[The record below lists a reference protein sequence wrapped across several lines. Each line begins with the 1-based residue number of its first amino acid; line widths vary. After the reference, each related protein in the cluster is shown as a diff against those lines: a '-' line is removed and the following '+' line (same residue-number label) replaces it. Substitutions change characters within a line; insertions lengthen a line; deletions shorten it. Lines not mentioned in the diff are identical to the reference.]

1 MSAASVGLMRKNLL
15 GRTGLQISELAFGGG
30 VTGGILIDADEATQH
45 AVRARAV
52 AVGINWIDTAPVYGG
67 GASEET
73 IGRHLAS
80 LSPQPHVSTKVR
92 LEAED
97 LGDIAGAIERSLE
110 HSLRR
115 LQSDRLTLLQ
125 LHNHLG
131 EGVGARRAGERSERP
146 ARPLEVRAPDTRQD
160 GSSARIALSPAQVL
174 GRGGAADT
182 FDRLRQQGLVRAV
195 GLTVAG
201 DSKACREVIDSGR
214 FDTAQVY
221 YNAINPSAAWQR
233 LPAGWRGGQ
242 DFCGVLAACARQ
254 AMGVLN
260 IRVWAG
266 GVLATETRPA
276 RLFVMTADTDA
287 ENEVRCA
294 AAVRTALASE
304 ASGQRGDSEVRALAS
319 EASGQ
324 RGDSEVRALAS
335 EASGTPAQAA
345 LRFALGNKDFA
356 TRVIGITTIAQLDEA
371 LAALAQGPLPPAA
384 MSRLEALWS
393 NGFGAG

>member
-1 MSAASVGLMRKNLL
+1 MQAEVMRKRLL

-30 VTGGILIDADEATQH
+30 VTGGILIDADEATRH
-45 AVRARAV
+45 AALARAV
-52 AVGINWIDTAPVYGG
+52 AAGINWIDTAPVYGN

-73 IGRHLAS
+73 IGRHLGS

-110 HSLRR
+110 MSLRR
-115 LQSDRLTLLQ
+115 LKSDRLTLLQ

-146 ARPLEVRAPDTRQD
+146 ARPLEVRAPDTRPEA
-160 GSSARIALSPAQVL
+160 GSSARIALRPAQVL
-174 GRGGAADT
+174 GRGGVADT

-201 DSKACREVIDSGR
+201 DTKACLEVIGSGR

-242 DFCGVLAACARQ
+242 DFCGVLAACLRHT
-254 AMGVLN
+254 MGVLN

-266 GVLATETRPA
+266 GVLASPARPA

-287 ENEVRCA
+287 DNEVRCA
-294 AAVRTALASE
+294 AAVRAALASE
-304 ASGQRGDSEVRALAS
+304 ATSSARA
-319 EASGQ
+319 
-324 RGDSEVRALAS
+324 ALDDAYGS
-335 EASGTPAQAA
+335 PAQAA
-345 LRFALGNKDFA
+345 LRFALGNKEFA
-356 TRVIGITTIAQLDEA
+356 TRVIGITAIAQLEEA
-371 LAALAQGPLPPAA
+371 LAALALGPLPAA
-384 MSRLEALWS
+384 AIARLDALWRG
-393 NGFGAG
+393 GFGTG

>member
-1 MSAASVGLMRKNLL
+1 MRAEQGQHELMRKTLL

-30 VTGGILIDADEATQH
+30 VTGGILIEADEATRHAALAH
-45 AVRARAV
+45 AVAA
-52 AVGINWIDTAPVYGG
+52 GINWIDTAPVYGN

-80 LSPQPHVSTKVR
+80 LSPRPHVSTKVR

-131 EGVGARRAGERSERP
+131 EGVGAR
-146 ARPLEVRAPDTRQD
+146 V
-160 GSSARIALSPAQVL
+160 ALHPEQVL
-174 GRGGAADT
+174 GRRGVADT
-182 FDRLRQQGLVRAV
+182 FDRLKQQGLVRAV

-201 DSKACREVIDSGR
+201 DGKASREVIDSGR

-221 YNAINPSAAWQR
+221 YNAINPSAAWR
-233 LPAGWRGGQ
+233 ELPVGWRGGQ
-242 DFCGVLAACARQ
+242 DFCGVLAACSRQ
-254 AMGVLN
+254 GMGVLN

-266 GVLATETRPA
+266 GVLATPVRPA

-287 ENEVRCA
+287 DNEVRCA
-294 AAVRTALASE
+294 AAVRAALASE
-304 ASGQRGDSEVRALAS
+304 ASGQRAALGDAYS
-319 EASGQ
+319 
-324 RGDSEVRALAS
+324 
-335 EASGTPAQAA
+335 TPAQAA

-356 TRVIGITTIAQLDEA
+356 TRVIGITTIAQLEEV
-371 LAALAQGPLPPAA
+371 QRWRRGRCRPPRCPGSVAVEE
-384 MSRLEALWS
+384 RVWGWLTRWVTCTIVHEI
-393 NGFGAG
+393 